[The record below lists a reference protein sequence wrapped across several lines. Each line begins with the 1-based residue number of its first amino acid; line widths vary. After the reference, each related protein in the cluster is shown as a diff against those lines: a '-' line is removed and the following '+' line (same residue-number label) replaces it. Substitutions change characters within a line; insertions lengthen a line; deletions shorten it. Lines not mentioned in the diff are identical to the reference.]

1 MLQSGGLGKNDIA
14 AVLVAQKVMAALQVD
29 PKSLAQIINM
39 MKLVAENGVPSV
51 EIARVLSDGVM
62 PKELTDVLIPQ
73 ILDALSKDLAPPDVD
88 AWVNVYDNLRLKAN
102 IPLEVIEH
110 IDNTLIQVSFS
121 KIGTLVKFKSLF
133 DEKWAKRKY

>member
-1 MLQSGGLGKNDIA
+1 MGKNDIA

-29 PKSLAQIINM
+29 PKSFAQIVNI
-39 MKLVAENGVPSV
+39 MKTVGENGVPSV

-73 ILDALSKDLAPPDVD
+73 ILDALHKDLAPPDVD

-102 IPLEVIEH
+102 IPVEVIEH
-110 IDNTLIQVSFS
+110 IDNTLIQVSFQE
-121 KIGTLVKFKSLF
+121 ILT
-133 DEKWAKRKY
+133 